1 MTRLAYDPERVE
13 ELWRHT
19 RRAVD
24 DLAEIRCDDP
34 AAVEAMR
41 IVRLAQLHLETD
53 WMPVLE
59 RIRANTALIAPIVAG
74 FSDEEREFFQGF
86 VNEAAASVAMELS
99 HYDAHL
105 DYQLDVLPEELRTL
119 DDRREWDWLARLYL
133 IEQYHE
139 MIDTGAVEVQRDGEH
154 YWIDPVELTD
164 TNGVVMGE
172 IILAGVAAAGRFS
185 KATSG
190 GLSTAG
196 ARTASSPMPASR
208 PVVAPTSITG
218 YTKHGLER
226 VMNKDGVGVSP
237 AAVRD
242 AVRYPTLVEYQAKK
256 TPTTTSA
263 ATRRVVLDQAGLL
276 VTAWRLLEAG
286 WRGPR

>member
-1 MTRLAYDPERVE
+1 MDAL
-13 ELWRHT
+13 
-19 RRAVD
+19 
-24 DLAEIRCDDP
+24 
-34 AAVEAMR
+34 
-41 IVRLAQLHLETD
+41 
-53 WMPVLE
+53 LE
-59 RIRANTALIAPIVAG
+59 RIRASTALIAPIVAG

-99 HYDAHL
+99 HYDAHP

-133 IEQYHE
+133 IEQYHQ

-242 AVRYPTLVEYQAKK
+242 AVRYPTLVEYQAKND
-256 TPTTTSA
+256 TYIYVGSNADGRPQPGRSA
-263 ATRRVVLDQAGLL
+263 GHGLRDVTNRLARCRDDRCSQMRRCSERCWLAMTRRCSSRSSSRA
-276 VTAWRLLEAG
+276 T
-286 WRGPR
+286 PRWPSASAS